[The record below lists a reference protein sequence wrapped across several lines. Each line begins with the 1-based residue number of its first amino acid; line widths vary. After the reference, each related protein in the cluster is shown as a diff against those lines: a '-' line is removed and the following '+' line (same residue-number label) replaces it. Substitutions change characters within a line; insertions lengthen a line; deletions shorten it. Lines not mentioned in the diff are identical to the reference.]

1 MEFNF
6 LSSYYTDMSYLTA
19 NVAELVITQ
28 ELNYI
33 NILLKQSVPNRNQSL
48 NATELGLDV
57 AVQFER

>member
-1 MEFNF
+1 
-6 LSSYYTDMSYLTA
+6 MSYLTA